1 MKFLK
6 RLLLFCLIIA
16 TGAVVINTKTDFF
29 YNITTYIPAME
40 DYPLVTKMISDAS
53 FAVSEVTAAIPTPS
67 EIIALIKNEEM
78 PIDPEDVAHNAYISD
93 SPMLSFYPH
102 ENISI
107 MVDETGE
114 YVNVFGIIQSIEKS
128 HLVVNFSDAENE
140 QLDQTSIGADTSM
153 QFNRKIKIPDTLYN
167 ELSVTVFTGAKEYGQ
182 YTSWVL
188 DMVHLVRNEYGT
200 WNISTSPVYEHNKMM
215 YEKDKS
221 VSEALKKTPSIR
233 SEDAAVIS
241 IAQQLTESLT
251 NDYDKA
257 VALHDWVCSYLYYDE
272 DGLAS
277 DTTIPYQ
284 ATEVIKNQKA
294 VCLGFATLYAALC
307 RSLDIPCNVV
317 SGYAL
322 GIGNDKEWSDSNIY
336 TDYQNHA
343 WNEVYV
349 DGRWVIV
356 DVTWDC
362 RNKIRGGERIKDDS
376 VSHLYFD
383 SNLQYFSQN
392 HKILEYDKRR

>member
-6 RLLLFCLIIA
+6 RLLLFCLIIIIS
-16 TGAVVINTKTDFF
+16 AVVINTKTDFF
-29 YNITTYIPAME
+29 YNISSYIPAMG

-53 FAVSEVTAAIPTPS
+53 LAVSEVTSAIPTPS
-67 EIIALIKNEEM
+67 EIIAFIKKEEL

-107 MVDETGE
+107 MIDETGE
-114 YVNVFGIIQSIEKS
+114 YVSLFGIVQSTDKS
-128 HLVVNFSDAENE
+128 HLIVNFSDAENE
-140 QLDQTSIGADTSM
+140 QLDQTSISTDASM

-167 ELSVTVFTGAKEYGQ
+167 ELSLTIFTSAKEYGQ

-188 DMVHLVRNEYGT
+188 DMIRLVKNEYGT
-200 WNISTSPVYEHNKMM
+200 WNIATSPVYEHNKIM

-241 IAQQLTESLT
+241 IAQQLTANSA

-257 VALHDWVCSYLYYDE
+257 AALHDWVCSYLYYDE
-272 DGLAS
+272 DGLSS
-277 DTTIPYQ
+277 DITIPYQ

-307 RSLDIPCNVV
+307 RSLGIPCNVV

-322 GIGNDKEWSDSNIY
+322 GIGNDKVWSDSNIY

-356 DVTWDC
+356 DTTWDC
-362 RNKIRGGERIKDDS
+362 QNKISNGERINSES